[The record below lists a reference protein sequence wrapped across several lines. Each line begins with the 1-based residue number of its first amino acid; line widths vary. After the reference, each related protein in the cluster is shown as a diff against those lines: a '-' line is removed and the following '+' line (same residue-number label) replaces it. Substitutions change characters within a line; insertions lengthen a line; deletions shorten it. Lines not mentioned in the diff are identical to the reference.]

1 VNQGRVPQLSGKRIR
16 RLIFRAGLG
25 DGEALVFGCYP
36 TTHGLSFGPLIKGRE
51 AHLTTYSR
59 DGVFDVHLTVREE
72 GIARQIPIIHQPELL
87 FWSDLA
93 DRFRGVGFNKP
104 YDPKNEAYLLTTRG
118 IRLLEQGLK
127 GLASFSV
134 EKDTATLDLDFEPL
148 VALLE
153 HVDLPS
159 MFRLRP
165 AQELF
170 NYPELYRVGTT
181 PEMECLRAKGRM
193 LVTYPTDR
201 EVYVPLAEKL
211 FGLDV
216 LMKYLRSRGLE
227 DSFIKSRR
235 TIASD

>member
-1 VNQGRVPQLSGKRIR
+1 
-16 RLIFRAGLG
+16 
-25 DGEALVFGCYP
+25 VFGCYP
-36 TTHGLSFGPLIKGRE
+36 TTDGFSFGPLIKGRE

-72 GIARQIPIIHQPELL
+72 GILRRIPIAHQPELL
-87 FWSDLA
+87 FWSEIA

-118 IRLLEQGLK
+118 IRLLEQTLK

-148 VALLE
+148 VTLLD
-153 HVDLPS
+153 HVDLPRV
-159 MFRLRP
+159 FRLRR

-170 NYPELYRVGTT
+170 NYPELYRVGIT

-193 LVTYPTDR
+193 LVTYPTNGK
-201 EVYVPLAEKL
+201 VYMPLAEKL
-211 FGLDV
+211 FGFDV
-216 LMKYLRSRGLE
+216 LMKYLRSKGLE

-235 TIASD
+235 TIVSD